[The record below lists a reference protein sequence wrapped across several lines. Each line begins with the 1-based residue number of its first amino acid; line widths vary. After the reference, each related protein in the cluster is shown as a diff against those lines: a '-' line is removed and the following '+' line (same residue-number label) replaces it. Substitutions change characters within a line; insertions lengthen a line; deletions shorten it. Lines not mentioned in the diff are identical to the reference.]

1 MPAGEITAAVV
12 TAAFGILAV
21 CVSKSKC
28 FFRSID
34 EDGCQWGVA
43 FSDKAIIIDS
53 GRYETVDLGQHDIM
67 IVKK

>member
-28 FFRSID
+28 FFRNID
-34 EDGCQWGVA
+34 DDGCQWGVA
-43 FSDKAIIIDS
+43 FSDKAVMPDN
-53 GRYETVDLGQHDIM
+53 GCYETVDINHDVLIL
-67 IVKK
+67 KK